1 MMRRIELARGQ
12 RLTETDLARSGG
24 VDAEVI
30 GVAARIV
37 DDVRQRGDTALREY
51 TLNFDKAAVDSFLVT
66 PEEIEAAVATVEP
79 EFLDALSH
87 RGRLPS
93 RTSTGG
99 RCRRAGSPTQE
110 GGVFLGQKVTPLRR
124 VGIYVPG
131 GRAKYPSSVL
141 MNAIPA
147 FVAGVDEVAM
157 VVPPAADGSVN
168 PYTLAAAAEAG
179 VDEIYKVGGAQAV
192 AALAYGTDIDPA
204 CRQVVGP
211 GNAYVTAAKKL
222 VMGDVGIDMLAGPS
236 EVLVLADESA
246 VPAFVA
252 IDLMAQAEHDPRA
265 ATYLVTTDPELPAS
279 VEDALDRACSPSR
292 RAARSR
298 ARSSPTTACVV
309 VCPDIVAALDT
320 VDLIAPEHL
329 EVQMAEP
336 FDLLGSIRN
345 AGAIFL
351 GQWTPESVGDYVAGP
366 NHVLPTGGT
375 ARFSARRCPSTT
387 SSRSRSVLSY
397 SFEALEMDGDTVL
410 AIADKEGL
418 WAHGRAVSLR
428 LEAVESFVDD
438 LDAEIAGVDLGERR
452 SCAHRLRRA
461 RLDDRGRLRGRGR
474 GSVEMAENLRPSR
487 PELDDLVPYDAKEI
501 KAEVVLAS
509 NENPQN
515 LPAEIVSKLSS
526 QLARSSASTAIRT
539 RPRTSCVG

>member
-1 MMRRIELARGQ
+1 MLRRIDLERGQ
-12 RLTETDLARSGG
+12 RLTEADLARSGG

-30 GVAARIV
+30 GVAAGIV
-37 DDVRQRGDTALREY
+37 DSVRQRGDAALRDY
-51 TLNFDKAAVDSFLVT
+51 TLKFDGVAIESLRVT
-66 PEEIEAAVATVEP
+66 PEEIEAGLAQVEP
-79 EFLDALSH
+79 EFLEALSAA
-87 RGRLPS
+87 
-93 RTSTGG
+93 
-99 RCRRAGSPTQE
+99 AGAIEDFHKRQIPQSWFTAQE
-110 GGVFLGQKVTPLRR
+110 GGVFLGQKVTPLKR

-147 FVAGVDEVAM
+147 LVAGVDEVAM
-157 VVPPAADGSVN
+157 VVPPGADGTVN

-179 VDEIYKVGGAQAV
+179 VDEIYKVGGAQAI
-192 AALAYGTDIDPA
+192 AALAYGTESIARVDK
-204 CRQVVGP
+204 VVGP
-211 GNAYVTAAKKL
+211 GNAYVAAAKKL

-236 EVLVLADESA
+236 EVLVLADEMAS
-246 VPAFVA
+246 PAFVA

-265 ATYLVTTDPELPAS
+265 ATYLVTTDPDLPPLVVEALEELLAESPRGEITRTS
-279 VEDALDRACSPSR
+279 LTDNAL
-292 RAARSR
+292 
-298 ARSSPTTACVV
+298 VI

-375 ARFSARRCPSTT
+375 ARFSSPLSVDDFVKK
-387 SSRSRSVLSY
+387 SSVLSY
-397 SFEALEMDGDTVL
+397 SFEALQMDADTVL

-428 LEAVESFVDD
+428 LDAVKSFIDD
-438 LDAEIAGVDLGERR
+438 LESE
-452 SCAHRLRRA
+452 
-461 RLDDRGRLRGRGR
+461 
-474 GSVEMAENLRPSR
+474 
-487 PELDDLVPYDAKEI
+487 
-501 KAEVVLAS
+501 
-509 NENPQN
+509 
-515 LPAEIVSKLSS
+515 LSS
-526 QLARSSASTAIRT
+526 ETPKPVKPAHLDFEVLDGTTDDGFEDEDGGS
-539 RPRTSCVG
+539 

>member
-1 MMRRIELARGQ
+1 MLRRIVLGRGQ
-12 RLTETDLARSGG
+12 RLTETDLARSSG
-24 VDAEVI
+24 VDVEVL

-37 DDVRQRGDTALREY
+37 DDVRQRGDVALREH
-51 TLNFDKAAVDSFLVT
+51 TLNFDKAAIESFLVT
-66 PEEIEAAVATVEP
+66 PEEIEAAVAAVEP
-79 EFLDALSH
+79 EFLDALS
-87 RGRLPS
+87 
-93 RTSTGG
+93 TA
-99 RCRRAGSPTQE
+99 AGAIEDFHKRQIPQSWFTTQE

-147 FVAGVDEVAM
+147 LVAGVDEVAM
-157 VVPPAADGSVN
+157 VVPPTADGSVN

-179 VDEIYKVGGAQAV
+179 IDEIYKVGGAQAI
-192 AALAYGTDIDPA
+192 AALAYGTDSIPRVDK
-204 CRQVVGP
+204 VVGP

-236 EVLVLADESA
+236 EVLVLADETA

-265 ATYLVTTDPELPAS
+265 ATYLVTTDPELPAL
-279 VEDALDRACSPSR
+279 VEDALAELLADSPR
-292 RAARSR
+292 GEITARSL
-298 ARSSPTTACVV
+298 TDNGLVV

-375 ARFSARRCPSTT
+375 ARFSSP
-387 SSRSRSVLSY
+387 
-397 SFEALEMDGDTVL
+397 
-410 AIADKEGL
+410 
-418 WAHGRAVSLR
+418 
-428 LEAVESFVDD
+428 
-438 LDAEIAGVDLGERR
+438 
-452 SCAHRLRRA
+452 
-461 RLDDRGRLRGRGR
+461 
-474 GSVEMAENLRPSR
+474 
-487 PELDDLVPYDAKEI
+487 
-501 KAEVVLAS
+501 
-509 NENPQN
+509 
-515 LPAEIVSKLSS
+515 
-526 QLARSSASTAIRT
+526 
-539 RPRTSCVG
+539 